1 MALLIGMDEAGYGP
15 NYGPLVIGATV
26 WEVPGDPRRTDL
38 WKAFAGIVDQSAPE
52 DDSHIQIADS
62 KQVYNPAKGLANL
75 ERGVL
80 RALAVH
86 RRCTENAATV
96 AGPAVP
102 LVALP
107 ASFRQLLAQV
117 GICPMHEFDGEPWF
131 AGADADLPG
140 GHDDA
145 LAGRWYDACR
155 ERGIRLRS
163 VRADVVLT
171 RRFNEQTRANE
182 SKGRALSD
190 ISMRLLR
197 HVWLEC
203 GGAEHDTVLILADK
217 HGGRNRYHEFLPTV
231 FGDSFIRCM
240 LESME
245 KSRYKVANAEIR
257 FETKSERH
265 LPVALAS
272 MVCKYLRELSMKLFN
287 QYWTDRQP
295 GLKPTA
301 GYPLDAARFRADI
314 AALQK
319 QLGIGDEIVWRER

>member
-1 MALLIGMDEAGYGP
+1 MDEAGYGP
-15 NYGPLVIGATV
+15 NYGPLIIGATV
-26 WEVPGDPRRTDL
+26 WEVPGDPRKIDL
-38 WKAFAGIVDQSAPE
+38 WRAFEGIVEQTAPV
-52 DDSHIQIADS
+52 DDAHIQIADS
-62 KQVYNPAKGLANL
+62 KQVYNPAKGLVNL

-86 RRCTENAATV
+86 RRCAGSVDGEANSGAPPATF
-96 AGPAVP
+96 PK
-102 LVALP
+102 
-107 ASFRQLLAQV
+107 SFRELFGQV
-117 GICPMHEFDGEPWF
+117 GVCHADELDGEPWF
-131 AGADADLPG
+131 AGADLPLPASQ
-140 GHDDA
+140 DDA
-145 LAGRWYDACR
+145 LANRWH
-155 ERGIRLRS
+155 ERCSSQGIRLRS
-163 VRADVVLT
+163 IRADVVLT
-171 RRFNEQTRANE
+171 RRFNEQTRAE
-182 SKGRALSD
+182 DSKGRTLSD

-203 GGAEHDTVLILADK
+203 AGEEHDTVLILADK

-231 FGDSFIRCM
+231 FGDSFIRCL

-245 KSRYKVANAEIR
+245 KSRYRVANAEIR

-287 QYWTDRQP
+287 QYWVERQP

-301 GYPLDAARFRADI
+301 GYPLDAVRFRGDI

-319 QLGIGDEIVWRER
+319 QLGIEDEILWRER